1 MRVIFLPRLV
11 SGLRL
16 DFVRLTKTFLRKVAT
31 FDLEI
36 FFGRF
41 PLPIPPP
48 LSLTIYIY
56 IYNERLITYCVILIV
71 AFRIQR
77 NARQSDAASE
87 GRVHPDKR

>member
-56 IYNERLITYCVILIV
+56 I
-71 AFRIQR
+71 
-77 NARQSDAASE
+77 
-87 GRVHPDKR
+87 